1 MKTSNT
7 GIELIKEYEKCRLT
21 AYRCPAGVLT
31 IGYGHTKGVTENMKI
46 TPAEADRLLR
56 GDVAEAEAAINRE
69 ALPLNQNQFDA
80 LVSFVFNLG
89 AGNFRGSGLLRMIRV
104 NPQSINIRTELMKW
118 VKSKGQT
125 LPGLVFRRKA
135 EANLYFQKS

>member
-7 GIELIKEYEKCRLT
+7 GIELIKEHEKCRLK
-21 AYRCPAGVLT
+21 AYRCPAGVWT
-31 IGYGHTKGVTENMKI
+31 IGYGHTQGVTENMKI
-46 TPAEADRLLR
+46 TAAEADRLLR
-56 GDVAEAEAAINRE
+56 ADVAEAETAVNRE

-89 AGNFRGSGLLRMIRV
+89 AGNFQRSGLLRMIRV
-104 NPQSINIRTELMKW
+104 NPQSLNIRTELMKW
-118 VKSKGQT
+118 VKAKGET

-135 EANLYFQKS
+135 EANLYFKKS